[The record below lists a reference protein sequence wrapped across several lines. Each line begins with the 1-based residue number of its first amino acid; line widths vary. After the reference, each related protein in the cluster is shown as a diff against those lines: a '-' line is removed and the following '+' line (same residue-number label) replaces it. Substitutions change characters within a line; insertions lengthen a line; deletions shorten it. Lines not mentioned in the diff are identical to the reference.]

1 MLILLNADTCT
12 ALNEF
17 SSGVLA
23 FQLSS
28 ESVTYSPLSEAFLPP
43 LVIIIVCINVCIW
56 HGIQMVVSNILNGG
70 SRGKS
75 LRFIMNSC
83 VVYKARISLP
93 ARRITHT
100 ILIIQ

>member
-28 ESVTYSPLSEAFLPP
+28 ESVTYSKAFLSSFGYYYC
-43 LVIIIVCINVCIW
+43 VHKCMY
-56 HGIQMVVSNILNGG
+56 GIQMVVSNILNGG